1 MSVIAPALPTRA
13 QKSRKR
19 SDIVL
24 SPFYQTGS
32 TMLFVGDCVQIMREL
47 PEASVD
53 MVFADPPYNLSN
65 GGITC
70 HAGQRVSVN
79 KGDWD
84 KSRGFED
91 DTVFHE
97 EWISECRRVCKI

>member
-1 MSVIAPALPTRA
+1 MSVAVSQKRSP
-13 QKSRKR
+13 KSRNP
-19 SDIVL
+19 VLL
-24 SPFYQTGS
+24 SPYYQTDS

-79 KGDWD
+79 KGEWD
-84 KSRGFED
+84 KSRGFE
-91 DTVFHE
+91 E
-97 EWISECRRVCKI
+97 ERISET